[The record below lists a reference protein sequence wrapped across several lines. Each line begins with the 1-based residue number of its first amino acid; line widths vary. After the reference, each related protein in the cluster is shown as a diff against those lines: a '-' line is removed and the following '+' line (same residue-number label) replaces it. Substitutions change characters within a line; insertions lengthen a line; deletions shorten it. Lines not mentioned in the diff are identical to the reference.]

1 MHGVILVYLRGF
13 MFALVDWIYLG
24 AYLGKKMMCNL
35 QVHPEGAG
43 GGSPYLLTDT
53 GIVSK

>member
-1 MHGVILVYLRGF
+1 

-43 GGSPYLLTDT
+43 GRVPIFAYRYGDCVKIALRLWSL
-53 GIVSK
+53 